1 MAKHQFTYKE
11 IDGQSID
18 ADVYYDGEGTSAS
31 RPVALYFHGG
41 NFVSGSKELLGK
53 LHIQK
58 LLEFGFVVV
67 SANYRLCPTISL
79 AEGPVSDALDAYQW
93 VRERLPTV
101 LKEQTGVSLDVKKIV
116 VFGHS
121 CGATLALLTAGQSEP
136 PLAILDIFGM
146 KYLQDPAFHTASE
159 NRGPPID
166 DAFVN
171 QIFQQVPAPS
181 TAAPPMAATGPD
193 LKNPRIAWM
202 FSAVKKGALIESIVA
217 DGNYETVDP
226 AFLFS
231 KGKFPP
237 TYFIHGT
244 ADTLVPHKL
253 SQKAHDELVA
263 AGHESHLVL
272 VEGAPHGLDARMQEG
287 DDTYRTIVKG
297 LEFLKAHI

>member
-1 MAKHQFTYKE
+1 MGLTLIVTAALTVFINSNRFRIKSLAMAKHQFTYKE
-11 IDGQSID
+11 IDGQSVD

-79 AEGPVSDALDAYQW
+79 AKGPASDALDAYQW

-136 PLAILDIFGM
+136 PLAILD
-146 KYLQDPAFHTASE
+146 
-159 NRGPPID
+159 
-166 DAFVN
+166 
-171 QIFQQVPAPS
+171 
-181 TAAPPMAATGPD
+181 
-193 LKNPRIAWM
+193 
-202 FSAVKKGALIESIVA
+202 
-217 DGNYETVDP
+217 
-226 AFLFS
+226 
-231 KGKFPP
+231 
-237 TYFIHGT
+237 
-244 ADTLVPHKL
+244 
-253 SQKAHDELVA
+253 
-263 AGHESHLVL
+263 
-272 VEGAPHGLDARMQEG
+272 
-287 DDTYRTIVKG
+287 
-297 LEFLKAHI
+297 